1 VLLLLLAIRS
11 LDDLN
16 AERARPLHGE
26 PTIGVSYLSLT
37 SKFIVCVSG
46 SRGCARMPQ
55 DSYWFGQ
62 NVPTSKHRWL
72 ALQTPLMIKLVVG
85 VTSSQEREKRLLS
98 GRKWSL
104 EAER

>member
-1 VLLLLLAIRS
+1 
-11 LDDLN
+11 
-16 AERARPLHGE
+16 
-26 PTIGVSYLSLT
+26 
-37 SKFIVCVSG
+37 
-46 SRGCARMPQ
+46 MPQ